1 MKKKKKKG
9 KYYTDYMKERRRIQ
23 SFIYRQKKK
32 GYIIPEGLLPKIP
45 KRISLGS
52 LNRLRKL
59 TSDVLYKKLKYIDL
73 ETGEILEGKKPKQ
86 KKQKKQKEKISS
98 KLPNADDIIINNV
111 LSELRKYVPS
121 SAQSR
126 YLNEL
131 KKEAI
136 ADVENMI
143 FGAINLYGKNTVA
156 RRLEKNAVMVHQLI
170 IVIMVSS
177 DSKEIGLSVT
187 ELMQIIYNASLSLE
201 ERRSI
206 DNAMEYTQDFT

>member
-1 MKKKKKKG
+1 MKKKKG

-23 SFIYRQKKK
+23 SFIYRRKKQ

-45 KRISLGS
+45 KKITLGS
-52 LNRLRKL
+52 LNRLIKL
-59 TSDVLYKKLKYIDL
+59 TSDVLYKKIEYIDL
-73 ETGEILEGKKPKQ
+73 ETGEILAGKKPKQ
-86 KKQKKQKEKISS
+86 KEQKQKIKK

-126 YLNEL
+126 FLNEL

-156 RRLEKNAVMVHQLI
+156 RRLEKNAVRVHHLI
-170 IVIMVSS
+170 IVFMVSS

-187 ELMQIIYNASLSLE
+187 ELMQIIYNGSLSLE
-201 ERRSI
+201 ERGAI

>member
-23 SFIYRQKKK
+23 SFIYRRKKE

-45 KRISLGS
+45 KKIILGS
-52 LNRLRKL
+52 VNRLKKL
-59 TSDVLYKKLKYIDL
+59 TCDVLYKKIQYINL
-73 ETGEILEGKKPKQ
+73 ETGKILSGKKPKQ
-86 KKQKKQKEKISS
+86 KKQKQKEQKIVK
-98 KLPNADDIIINNV
+98 KLPNADDVIINNV

-121 SAQSR
+121 SAQSQF
-126 YLNEL
+126 LNEL
-131 KKEAI
+131 KKETI

-156 RRLEKNAVMVHQLI
+156 RRLEKNAVRVHQLI

-187 ELMQIIYNASLSLE
+187 ELMQIIYNGSLSLE

-206 DNAMEYTQDFT
+206 DNAMEYTQDLT

>member
-1 MKKKKKKG
+1 MKKKKG
-9 KYYTDYMKERRRIQ
+9 KYYKDYMKERRRIQ

-45 KRISLGS
+45 KKITLGS
-52 LNRLRKL
+52 LNRLRKV
-59 TSDVLYKKLKYIDL
+59 TSDVLYKKIEYFNL
-73 ETGEILEGKKPKQ
+73 ETGKILKGKKPKQ
-86 KKQKKQKEKISS
+86 KKQKEKVVS

-111 LSELRKYVPS
+111 LSELRKYVTS

-131 KKEAI
+131 KKESI

-156 RRLEKNAVMVHQLI
+156 RRLEKNAVRVHQLI

-187 ELMQIIYNASLSLE
+187 ELMQIIYNGSLSLE

-206 DNAMEYTQDFT
+206 DNAMEYTEDFT